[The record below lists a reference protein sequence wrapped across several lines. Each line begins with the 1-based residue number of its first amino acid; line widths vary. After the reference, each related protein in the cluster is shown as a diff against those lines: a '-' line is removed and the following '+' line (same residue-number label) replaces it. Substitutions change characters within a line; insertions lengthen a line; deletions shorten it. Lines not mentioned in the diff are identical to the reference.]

1 MDSLDVADTVW
12 TEEVYKVGLIKPL
25 DGGVPRDK
33 VRAAT
38 AAPARTFLNSDSSP
52 VPREHL
58 IFLFILYCILTD
70 L

>member
-33 VRAAT
+33 VRAT
-38 AAPARTFLNSDSSP
+38 NAAPARTFFEF
-52 VPREHL
+52 RQ
-58 IFLFILYCILTD
+58 
-70 L
+70 